1 MLVLIRD
8 QVFTF
13 FDVRAASFFCLLT
26 GNMIPIHRILLLL
39 SVPVFGFGCMPQSGE
54 VTPIGGSL
62 PLPVVP
68 GDTEGI
74 QARPSYEN
82 ALQLADSVKVGMP
95 QRVVEA
101 MFGSPDKAGYKEY
114 GRAAGAPWR
123 ALVWEWVFQDA
134 TPPRALSIVFQQDKS
149 GNWRVNHGDWPE

>member
-1 MLVLIRD
+1 MLVLIRG

-39 SVPVFGFGCMPQSGE
+39 SVPLFGFGCMPQSGE

-62 PLPVVP
+62 PLPVGP

-134 TPPRALSIVFQQDKS
+134 TPPRALSIVFQQDES